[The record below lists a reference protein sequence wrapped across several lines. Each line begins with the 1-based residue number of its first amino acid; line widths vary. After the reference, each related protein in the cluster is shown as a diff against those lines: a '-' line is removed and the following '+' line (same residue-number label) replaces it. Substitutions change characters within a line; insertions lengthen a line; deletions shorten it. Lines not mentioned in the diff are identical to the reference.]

1 MEGAAPC
8 DGECP
13 VTRPTAEAFVPFG
26 DGTQSVSLDG
36 LTLENASDRV
46 SLYGR
51 LEIRVDQAGLEAAR
65 LLKAQ
70 MEAIIA
76 VLEARSDLPPVAP
89 EGGHAHPV
97 ANPFG

>member
-1 MEGAAPC
+1 MN
-8 DGECP
+8 
-13 VTRPTAEAFVPFG
+13 RPTAEVFVPFG
-26 DGTQSVSLDG
+26 EGAQSVSLDG
-36 LTLENASDRV
+36 LTLENADDHV

-89 EGGHAHPV
+89 EGGHVHPV
-97 ANPFG
+97 PNPFG